1 MENNADFAN
10 EAPLA
15 AMLKVLADPKR
26 LRILEMLVQG
36 VHCNCEIAAHL
47 GLSLSLI
54 SHHLRVLREAG
65 LIHGSPAPA
74 DERWIYYTVDG
85 ESLAQLRAALMH
97 RLDPA
102 RIQPRQPDCGPVPT
116 AAECI

>member
-1 MENNADFAN
+1 MENNTRLTD
-10 EAPLA
+10 ETTLA

-26 LRILEMLVQG
+26 LRILDVLMQG

-65 LIHGSPAPA
+65 LIHGDHAPT
-74 DERWIYYTVDG
+74 DERWIYYTVDV
-85 ESLAQLRAALMH
+85 ESLTHLRAALMY

-102 RIQPRQPDCGPVPT
+102 RIQPRQPDCGPAMTVVDNV
-116 AAECI
+116 

>member
-1 MENNADFAN
+1 MPLTN
-10 EAPLA
+10 ETALA

-65 LIHGSPAPA
+65 LIHGDHAPA
-74 DERWIYYTVDG
+74 DERWIYYTVDV
-85 ESLAQLRAALMH
+85 ESLTHLRAALMQ
-97 RLDPA
+97 RLDPS
-102 RIQPRQPDCGPVPT
+102 RIQPRQPDCGPALT
-116 AAECI
+116 ASDHG